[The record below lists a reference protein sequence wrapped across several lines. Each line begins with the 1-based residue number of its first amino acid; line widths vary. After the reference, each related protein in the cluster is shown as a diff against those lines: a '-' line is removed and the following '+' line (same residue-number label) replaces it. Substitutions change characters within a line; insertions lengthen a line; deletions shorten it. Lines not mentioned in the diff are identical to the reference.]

1 MKRVVSVLM
10 VAILAVPM
18 AAATALAQMQPS
30 PAKPGAPPTSQRPA
44 EKSMQEVEGTVKKVD
59 AMAKTVEVSRLF
71 GIMGTKLEVNEE
83 TKIRAGSKDVTISEI
98 REGAKI
104 KAAYESQA
112 GKNLAKSIEVLPEEK
127 KEPAASPPTAPGAR
141 PGPKTQ

>member
-1 MKRVVSVLM
+1 MKRVVSVLV
-10 VAILAVPM
+10 VALLAVPM
-18 AAATALAQMQPS
+18 AAATALAQAQPGRPS
-30 PAKPGAPPTSQRPA
+30 APPAGQPPA
-44 EKSMQEVEGTVKKVD
+44 GPTKGEVEGTVKKVD

-83 TKIRAGSKDVTISEI
+83 TKIRANGKDVTISEI

-104 KAAYESQA
+104 KASYESQA
-112 GKNLAKSIEVLPEEK
+112 GKNMAKSIEVLPEEK

-141 PGPKTQ
+141 PGPKTP